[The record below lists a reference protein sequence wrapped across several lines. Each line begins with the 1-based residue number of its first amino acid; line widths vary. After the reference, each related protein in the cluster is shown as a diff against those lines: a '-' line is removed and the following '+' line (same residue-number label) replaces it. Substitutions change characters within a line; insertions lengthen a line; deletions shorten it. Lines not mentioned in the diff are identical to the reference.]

1 MAGFK
6 KVLLTEREDSLTQKV
21 EGFEETSTPVFD
33 NSYTSTKLNDLYK
46 EFDAITLDENTLELA
61 KEESVAKVHMSTR
74 QKIYLSAG
82 IVIAILM
89 LFMAIYNIFVI
100 NSLNSDI
107 DILQKD
113 IAKQEYDIA
122 SKTRNLDNLTSA
134 STVTEDLVSM
144 GYSAEAMN
152 GAISISMPESTYQE
166 DVEINGNWWDSF
178 CDFISSIFGG

>member
-6 KVLLTEREDSLTQKV
+6 KVLLTEREDSLTQTIDGY
-21 EGFEETSTPVFD
+21 EASNESVFD

-46 EFDAITLDENTLELA
+46 EFDSITLDENTLEIA
-61 KEESVAKVHMSTR
+61 KEQSVAKVHMSTR

-82 IVIAILM
+82 IVVALLM

-100 NSLNSDI
+100 NSLNGDI

-122 SKTRNLDNLTSA
+122 SKTRTLDNLTA
-134 STVTEDLVSM
+134 AEAVTEDLRNM
-144 GYSAEAMN
+144 GYGAEAMN
-152 GAISISMPESTYQE
+152 GAISITMPESVAQS
-166 DVEINGNWWDSF
+166 DIEINGNWWDSF
-178 CDFISSIFGG
+178 CDFVSSIFGG

>member
-6 KVLLTEREDSLTQKV
+6 RVVLTEREDSLTQKV
-21 EGFEETSTPVFD
+21 DNIEAVSEPVFD

-46 EFDAITLDENTLELA
+46 EFDSITLDENTLELA

-100 NSLNSDI
+100 NNLNSDI

-113 IAKQEYDIA
+113 IAKQEYEIA
-122 SKTRNLDNLTSA
+122 TKTRNLDNLTSA
-134 STVTEDLVSM
+134 SQVTEDLVEL

-152 GAISISMPESTYQE
+152 NAIYVDVPESVDYDE
-166 DVEINGNWWDSF
+166 VEIKGNWWDSF
-178 CDFISSIFGG
+178 CDFVSSIFGG

>member
-6 KVLLTEREDSLTQKV
+6 KVLLTEREDSLTQTID
-21 EGFEETSTPVFD
+21 GFEDTNAPVFD
-33 NSYTSTKLNDLYK
+33 NTYTSTKLNDLYK
-46 EFDAITLDENTLELA
+46 EFDSITLDENTLELA

-74 QKIYLSAG
+74 QKVYLTAG
-82 IVIAILM
+82 IVVAILM

-100 NSLNSDI
+100 NGLNGDI

-122 SKTRNLDNLTSA
+122 TKTRNLDSLTSA
-134 STVTEDLVSM
+134 SAVTEDLVEM

-152 GAISISMPESTYQE
+152 GAIYVTMPESATQN

-178 CDFISSIFGG
+178 CDFVSSIFGG

>member
-1 MAGFK
+1 MAGFR
-6 KVLLTEREDSLTQKV
+6 KVLLTEREDSLTQSIDSTDSV
-21 EGFEETSTPVFD
+21 EAPVFD

-46 EFDAITLDENTLELA
+46 EFDSITLDENTLELA
-61 KEESVAKVHMSTR
+61 KEESVAKVHMSAR

-82 IVIAILM
+82 IVVALLM

-100 NSLNSDI
+100 NNLNSDI

-122 SKTRNLDNLTSA
+122 NKTRNLDNLTSA
-134 STVTEDLVSM
+134 STVTEDLVEL

-152 GAISISMPESTYQE
+152 NAIYVSVPDSVVADEI
-166 DVEINGNWWDSF
+166 EINGNWWDSF
-178 CDFISSIFGG
+178 CDFVSSIFGG

>member
-6 KVLLTEREDSLTQKV
+6 KVLLTEREDSLTQTV
-21 EGFEETSTPVFD
+21 DGYEASSESVFD

-46 EFDAITLDENTLELA
+46 EFDAITLDENTLEIA

-82 IVIAILM
+82 IVVALLM

-100 NSLNSDI
+100 NALNGDI
-107 DILQKD
+107 DSLQKD

-122 SKTRNLDNLTSA
+122 NKTRTLDSLTA
-134 STVTEDLVSM
+134 TMTDQEFLAEM

-152 GAISISMPESTYQE
+152 GAISISMPENVAQ
-166 DVEINGNWWDSF
+166 DDIEINGNWWDSF
-178 CDFISSIFGG
+178 CDFISSIFGA